1 MRNSMLKA
9 ILVTAAAATGTAAM
23 LEVSAADTSMPPDP
37 ASVPQSLAP
46 SRNFGPWGL
55 DLTARDPSVRP
66 GADFFTFANGHWL
79 AGHTIPPDRT
89 SWGSDMMLA
98 VDAEQKVQ
106 AVIQSLPVHAEAGS
120 LEQKIGDYY
129 RSFLDVEEIE
139 HDGMAPA
146 KQILEAIDAAASPGD
161 IATLMGRPDL
171 GLESPVNFGISIDE
185 KNPDRYVVIIGQG
198 GLGLPQREY
207 YLSKDPKFA
216 EIRGQYGAH
225 IVHMMKLAGSSN
237 AEGDAQT
244 ILNLETKIAEDHW
257 PIEKQRER
265 DLTYNLQT
273 RDQLTVLA
281 PNFPWQSLLGAAG
294 VSGEHD
300 YVVAELDAVQKLA
313 RKFTDTPVAAWRTY
327 LRYHLLVSKASVMPK
342 AFDDE
347 RFAFYGRILNGQ
359 PEKRARWKRSV
370 QATNAALGEAI
381 GQLYVAKY
389 FPPSAKAQ
397 MVELVENLRAAYK
410 ERIQAAAWMTPE
422 TRQQALKKLA
432 TFHPK
437 IGYPDKWRD
446 YTSLAVKPGDAFGNL
461 VRTAIFEWQRDL
473 KRLHQPTDRDEWYLT
488 PQTVNAYYNPVF
500 NEVVFPAAILQ
511 PPYFD
516 PKADAAVNYGAIGA
530 TIGHEMSHGFDD
542 QGAKSDE
549 HGVLRNWWRPQ
560 DEAAFK
566 ALGDKVAAQYDQYS
580 PIPGLKR
587 NGRLTLGE
595 NLGDL
600 NGVAVALAAYHAS
613 LKGQP
618 APILDSL
625 TGDQRFF
632 LSYAQAWRSL
642 DRPEV
647 IRTYVMSD
655 PHSPSKFRVNGVLR
669 NLDAWYAAFGITS
682 ADPLY
687 LAPAERV
694 HMW

>member
-1 MRNSMLKA
+1 
-9 ILVTAAAATGTAAM
+9 VTAVAAAGGAAM
-23 LEVSAADTSMPPDP
+23 PDVPAAGTSVLPNPATVPPPSMP
-37 ASVPQSLAP
+37 SSI
-46 SRNFGPWGL
+46 FGPWGL
-55 DLTARDPSVRP
+55 DLTARDPGVRP
-66 GADFFTFANGHWL
+66 GSDFYSFANGHWL
-79 AGHTIPPDRT
+79 AANTIPPDRT
-89 SWGSDMMLA
+89 SWNADVMLA

-106 AVIQSLPVHAEAGS
+106 DIIQSLPVHAAAGS

-129 RSFLDVEEIE
+129 RSFLDVEQIE
-139 HDGMAPA
+139 HEGMAA
-146 KQILEAIDAAASPGD
+146 AAEILKAIDAAASHED

-185 KNPDRYVVIIGQG
+185 KNPDRYVVGIGQG

-207 YLSKDPKFA
+207 YLSKDAKYA
-216 EIRGQYGAH
+216 EIRGQYVAH
-225 IVHMMKLAGSSN
+225 IARMLKLAGASN
-237 AEGDAQT
+237 AEADATT
-244 ILNLETKIAEDHW
+244 ILNLETRIAEDQW

-265 DLTYNLQT
+265 DLTYNLES
-273 RDQLTVLA
+273 REQLLALA
-281 PNFPWQSLLGAAG
+281 PGFPWRSLLGAAG
-294 VSGEHD
+294 VSGESD
-300 YVVAELDAVQKLA
+300 YIVGELDAVQKLA
-313 RKFTDTPVAAWRTY
+313 RKFTDTPVAQWKTY
-327 LRYHLLVSKASVMPK
+327 LRYHFLVSKASVLPK
-342 AFDDE
+342 ALDDE
-347 RFAFYGRILNGQ
+347 RFSFYGRILNGQ
-359 PEKRARWKRSV
+359 PENRARWKRSV
-370 QATNAALGEAI
+370 QATNRALGEAI

-389 FPPSAKAQ
+389 FPPNAKAQ
-397 MVELVENLRAAYK
+397 MLELVENLRAAYK

-432 TFHPK
+432 TFRPK

-446 YTSLAVKPGDAFGNL
+446 YSSLIVKPGDAFGNL
-461 VRTAIFEWQRDL
+461 VRTEVFNWQRDL

-500 NEVVFPAAILQ
+500 NEIVFPAAILQ

-516 PKADAAVNYGAIGA
+516 PKADPAVNYGGIGA

-549 HGVLRNWWRPQ
+549 HGILRSWWRPE

-566 ALGDKVAAQYDQYS
+566 ALGDRVAAQYDQYS
-580 PIPGLKR
+580 PIPGLKL

-600 NGVAVALAAYHAS
+600 NGVAVAYAAYHAS

-618 APILDSL
+618 APVLDSL

-632 LSYAQAWRSL
+632 LSYAQGWRGL

-647 IRTYVMSD
+647 VRTYVMSD

-669 NLDAWYAAFGITS
+669 NIDAWYEAFGITP